1 MQLDPNSSLRDH
13 LQQVEATGKIG
24 DDCMCVCVWGGLPG
38 PCIPHFVFGADFLSR
53 HKTEK
58 KRCRKRFK
66 TRTPMLNVALM
77 TDAEKFDE
85 THADATEKEDN
96 LRAAKTLQEQKQILI
111 WQ

>member
-1 MQLDPNSSLRDH
+1 
-13 LQQVEATGKIG
+13 
-24 DDCMCVCVWGGLPG
+24 
-38 PCIPHFVFGADFLSR
+38 
-53 HKTEK
+53 
-58 KRCRKRFK
+58 
-66 TRTPMLNVALM
+66 MLNVALM